1 MYYDGNYCEFTRL
14 DGEIVTLPTYYLE
27 MGEYLIKNGLIS
39 SFKAYNDN
47 NVILTS
53 SACYGEEQAE

>member
-14 DGEIVTLPTYYLE
+14 DGEIITLPTYYLE

-53 SACYGEEQAE
+53 SECYGEEQAE